1 MEQAAPDPERLL
13 QPAPLEPLSHP
24 DAGLESV
31 VGEEAKGARD
41 ESPGD
46 GTVRRRGGRDPP
58 GLGRGLEGRMDW
70 FTLTAR
76 VGSLGREAP
85 R

>member
-24 DAGLESV
+24 DTGLESV
-31 VGEEAKGARD
+31 VGEGAKGARD
-41 ESPGD
+41 EGPGD
-46 GTVRRRGGRDPP
+46 GTVRRRGGRDPR

-70 FTLTAR
+70 FTLTAP